1 MSEVLWR
8 LSANELQRRYRERSL
23 TPLEVAQDCLAR
35 LEEVNPRINAVIA
48 RRDRE
53 FIAEAEASTR
63 RHAKGE
69 PLSAID
75 GIPLTV
81 KDSLFTA
88 DQPTTW
94 GTPGLRGYMAG
105 HDELSVGRARAAGA
119 LIAGKTNVPE
129 FALEGYTANPLF
141 GPTRNPWN
149 LELTPGGS
157 SGGAVAAVASGI
169 APLAIGQDGG
179 GSIRRPAS
187 HAGVV
192 GLKPSLSAVPREHV
206 LPSLLLD
213 FEVIGPLARTVGD
226 ARMLFE
232 VMRGPSPVDRSSL
245 AAAHARHAG
254 LDPASTAAH
263 ARHAGLDPASMVA
276 RQDGSRV
283 KPGMTDS
290 LCILYVERLGDAPLD
305 PQVARSVGDAVGQLA
320 ALGHHV
326 ESGPLPLNLDFY
338 AEAWPQI
345 GQIGLAHMFERHPE
359 WEAQASQ
366 KYRDMAEQG
375 RKLPASR
382 LWQILEHVKQLRRAS
397 VPLFAQVDVIVM
409 PSAAAL
415 PWPAQDA
422 YPPRIDGRDVGPR
435 GHAIYTGWVNAAG
448 LPALA
453 LPCAPSREGL
463 PIGMQL
469 IGRYGSDD
477 RLLDLGADY
486 EAAHPWAD
494 RWPSL

>member
-1 MSEVLWR
+1 MSEELWR
-8 LSANELQRRYRERSL
+8 LPATELQRRYRERSL
-23 TPLEVAQDCLAR
+23 TPLNVAQDCLAR
-35 LEEVNPRINAVIA
+35 LEAVNPRINAVIA
-48 RRDRE
+48 RRDSE
-53 FIAEAEASTR
+53 FLCEAQASTQ
-63 RHAKGE
+63 RHERGQ
-69 PLSAID
+69 PLSALD
-75 GIPLTV
+75 GIPITV

-94 GTPGLRGYMAG
+94 GTPGLRAYMAG

-129 FALEGYTANPLF
+129 FALEGYTANPIF

-149 LELTPGGS
+149 VELTPGGS

-213 FEVIGPLARTVGD
+213 FEVIGPLARTVAD
-226 ARMLFE
+226 ARLLFE
-232 VMRGPSPVDRSSL
+232 VMRGPAAVDRSSL
-245 AAAHARHAG
+245 AAAYAIACHAG
-254 LDPASTAAH
+254 PDPASI
-263 ARHAGLDPASMVA
+263 VA
-276 RQDGSRV
+276 RPDGSRL
-283 KPGMTDS
+283 KPGMTTTS
-290 LCILYVERLGDAPLD
+290 LRILYVERLGDAPLD
-305 PQVARSVGDAVGQLA
+305 PQVARSVGEAVDCLA

-326 ESGPLPLNLDFY
+326 TRGPLPLNLDFY

-345 GQIGLAHMFERHPE
+345 GQIGLAQMFERHPE

-366 KYRDMAEQG
+366 KYREMAGQG
-375 RKLPASR
+375 RTLPAWR
-382 LWQILEHVKQLRRAS
+382 LWQILEHVRQLRRDS
-397 VPLFAQVDVIVM
+397 VPLFNDVDVIVM

-422 YPPRIDGRDVGPR
+422 FPPRIDGREVGPR

-463 PIGMQL
+463 PIGMQI
-469 IGRYGSDD
+469 IGRYGADD
-477 RLLDLGADY
+477 QLLDLGEAY
-486 EAAHPWAD
+486 ETIAPWAD
-494 RWPSL
+494 RWPEMKSA